1 MTQSQFINLLV
12 SSGFASQFEA
22 EQHTYP
28 CGSTE
33 WCFLNPFTKDH
44 ANSNEDGSIS
54 TYKYDPSIESHN
66 KYLVEAA

>member
-1 MTQSQFINLLV
+1 MTQKQFIYLLV
-12 SSGFASQFEA
+12 SSNFASQFEA

-28 CGSTE
+28 CITNE

-54 TYKYDPSIESHN
+54 TYKYDASIESHN
-66 KYLVEAA
+66 KCLVEAA